1 MKQQRVLRLYFGC
14 CCQSREWL
22 LNRIAVQY
30 EILHCRKM
38 RQCKISLEPQREGA
52 RLAVT
57 EGLLGTKEFAI
68 KPFS

>member
-1 MKQQRVLRLYFGC
+1 MKFC
-14 CCQSREWL
+14 
-22 LNRIAVQY
+22 IAAK
-30 EILHCRKM
+30 CGNNS
-38 RQCKISLEPQREGA
+38 KISLEPQREGA